1 MVIENRKARHDYFI
15 EKELEC
21 GISLVG
27 NEVKSIK
34 AGMASIKEAYCSI
47 KNGTLIVS
55 GMRVTKWDTA
65 NKFDVD
71 ELRDRVL
78 LAHKREILNLA
89 QKVKLDG
96 YTLVPLKIYES
107 RGKLKMS
114 IGLCKGKHNYDKRES
129 LKQKQ
134 VARDIDRAMKGA

>member
-1 MVIENRKARHDYFI
+1 MVIENRKARYDYFI
-15 EKELEC
+15 GKELEC

-71 ELRDRVL
+71 EMRDRVL

-114 IGLCKGKHNYDKRES
+114 VGLCRGKHNYDKRES

-134 VARDIDRAMKGA
+134 TARDIDRALRGA

>member
-47 KNGTLIVS
+47 KDGTLIVS